1 MPGNDVQVAPLA
13 GSEAA
18 LYLRGEQ
25 SDSDTSR
32 AWECFV
38 AGEALLKAPVHGD
51 VLSSW
56 RRSRQFGVKPTETK
70 APLVASGE
78 SVERLRRQRHDLLL
92 AASPLFAA
100 TGELLARSGSIMLLT
115 NAEGVVL
122 EAQGSPHTLEAGRQM
137 HLMEGGQWSEG
148 AVGTN
153 GIGTAIA
160 TGMPAHIFA
169 SEHYC
174 QGMKGWT
181 CAAVPIREPGTNAIL
196 GVIDIS
202 GPPNTYQVNNL
213 TLAIAAARQIEV
225 ALAQRV
231 SIEHLQLLEIC
242 LQRLSLSDAAGMIAI
257 DRSGLV
263 VHSTRRMQLPVAL
276 GQRIAGLDAN
286 TAVEDWAQR
295 LPDGLRPEWFN
306 PVRAEGR
313 TIGAVMV
320 VPKLAMRSSVNFNTS
335 LLHQGLH
342 GTAPRAGE
350 ASSELDPR
358 RCGFA
363 NIFGQSAAMITALQ
377 RAQQLSLRRVP
388 VLIYGETGVGKEL
401 FARAVHGDDR
411 VGGPFIAFNC
421 GAATKELIAGELF
434 GHVRGAFT
442 GATAEGR
449 PGRFELAHGGTLCL
463 DEIGDLP
470 LDLQPVLL
478 RALEEGVIYRLGD
491 SKPRRVDVRLVAMT
505 NRNLIDE
512 VEAGH
517 FRRDLY
523 HRISVTR
530 LLIPPLRDRGG
541 DLDILTEHFNQ
552 SLAMRHGVLP
562 RLFVPEVMALM
573 HNYSW
578 PGNVREL
585 RNVVESLLLTSEEP
599 CVQCTELPPELLEE
613 AREAPCTDHSAA
625 MGSAG
630 KASSL
635 TGRDSLEDTER
646 EAITRAVRTHDG
658 NLTKAALALGISR
671 STLYRK
677 VERYHVADGLDIDA
691 WIARLRV
698 SHDSV
703 SKARH

>member
-1 MPGNDVQVAPLA
+1 MPRNDVQQALPA
-13 GSEAA
+13 DCASA
-18 LYLRGEQ
+18 LYSHGEP
-25 SDSDTSR
+25 SERDTSL

-38 AGEALLKAPVHGD
+38 AGEALLKAPVHSD

-56 RRSRQFGVKPTETK
+56 RRSRQSGVKPTEVR
-70 APLVASGE
+70 APLIASGD
-78 SVERLRRQRHDLLL
+78 SVERLRQQRQDLLS

-100 TGELLARSGSIMLLT
+100 TGDLLARSGSIMLLT

-122 EAQGSPHTLEAGRQM
+122 EAQGNRHTLEAGQQM
-137 HLMEGGQWSEG
+137 HLMQGGQWSEG
-148 AVGTN
+148 VVGTN
-153 GIGTAIA
+153 GIGTALA
-160 TGMPAHIFA
+160 TGLPAHIFA

-174 QGMKGWT
+174 MGMKGWT

-202 GPPNTYQVNNL
+202 GPPSTYQVNNL

-263 VHSTRRMQLPVAL
+263 VHSTRRMQLPVTL

-286 TAVEDWAQR
+286 TAVEEWAQR

-306 PVRAEGR
+306 LVRAEGR

-320 VPKLAMRSSVNFNTS
+320 VPKQARISMLP
-335 LLHQGLH
+335 H
-342 GTAPRAGE
+342 GPDGAPPHAGQTG
-350 ASSELDPR
+350 SEIDPR
-358 RCGFA
+358 RTGFS
-363 NIFGQSAAMITALQ
+363 NIFGQSTAMITALQ
-377 RAQQLSLRRVP
+377 RAQQLALRRVP
-388 VLIYGETGVGKEL
+388 VLISGETGVGKEL

-478 RALEEGVIYRLGD
+478 RALEEGVVYRLGD
-491 SKPRRVDVRLVAMT
+491 SKPRRVDVRLLAMT

-512 VEAGH
+512 VEAGR

-541 DLDILTEHFNQ
+541 DLDILIENFNQ
-552 SLAMRHGVLP
+552 SLALRHGVAP
-562 RLFVPEVMALM
+562 RRFVPEVMALM

-585 RNVVESLLLTSEEP
+585 RNVVESLLLTSDEP
-599 CVQCTELPPELLEE
+599 CVQCGELPPELLEE
-613 AREAPCTDHSAA
+613 ARMAPFADHSHLAA
-625 MGSAG
+625 GSVP
-630 KASSL
+630 KDTPT
-635 TGRDSLEDTER
+635 TGRDKLEDTEHV
-646 EAITRAVRTHDG
+646 AITRAVRAHDG

-677 VERYHVADGLDIDA
+677 VERYHVEDGLNIDA
-691 WIARLRV
+691 WISRLRT
-698 SHDSV
+698 SHDSD
-703 SKARH
+703 SKVRS

>member
-1 MPGNDVQVAPLA
+1 MPRNDVQEAMPA
-13 GSEAA
+13 GSAAA
-18 LYLRGEQ
+18 LYSHGEQ
-25 SDSDTSR
+25 SESDTSR

-38 AGEALLKAPVHGD
+38 AGEALLKAPVHSD

-56 RRSRQFGVKPTETK
+56 RRSRQFGVKPTETR
-70 APLVASGE
+70 APLIATGD
-78 SVERLRRQRHDLLL
+78 SVERLRQQRQDLLL

-100 TGELLARSGSIMLLT
+100 TGDLLARSGSIMLLT

-122 EAQGSPHTLEAGRQM
+122 EAQGNRHTLEAGQQM

-202 GPPNTYQVNNL
+202 GPPSTYQVNNL

-320 VPKLAMRSSVNFNTS
+320 VPKQARTFVLPHGQN
-335 LLHQGLH
+335 

-358 RCGFA
+358 RTGFA

-377 RAQQLSLRRVP
+377 RAQQLALRRVP
-388 VLIYGETGVGKEL
+388 VLISGETGVGKEL

-421 GAATKELIAGELF
+421 GAATKELIASELF

-541 DLDILTEHFNQ
+541 DLDILTENFNQ
-552 SLAMRHGVLP
+552 SLALRHGVAP
-562 RLFVPEVMALM
+562 RRFVPEVMALM

-585 RNVVESLLLTSEEP
+585 RNVVESLLLTSDEP
-599 CVQCTELPPELLEE
+599 CVQCSELPPELLEE
-613 AREAPCTDHSAA
+613 ARVTPFANCSGATTGLTP
-625 MGSAG
+625 
-630 KASSL
+630 KASPS

-646 EAITRAVRTHDG
+646 EAITRAVRAHDG

-677 VERYHVADGLDIDA
+677 VERYHVEEGLDIDA
-691 WIARLRV
+691 WITRLRV
-698 SHDSV
+698 SHDSE

>member
-1 MPGNDVQVAPLA
+1 MPRNDVQEAMPAVSAATLYSHGEP
-13 GSEAA
+13 SE
-18 LYLRGEQ
+18 
-25 SDSDTSR
+25 SDTLR

-38 AGEALLKAPVHGD
+38 AGEALLKAPVHSD

-56 RRSRQFGVKPTETK
+56 RRSRQFGVKPTETT
-70 APLVASGE
+70 APLIASGD
-78 SVERLRRQRHDLLL
+78 SLERLRQHRQDLLL

-122 EAQGSPHTLEAGRQM
+122 EAQGNRRTLEAGQEM
-137 HLMEGGQWSEG
+137 HLMQGGQWSEG
-148 AVGTN
+148 VVGTN

-181 CAAVPIREPGTNAIL
+181 CAAVPIREPGTNTIL

-202 GPPNTYQVNNL
+202 GPPSTYQVNNL

-263 VHSTRRMQLPVAL
+263 VHSTRRMQLPVML
-276 GQRIAGLDAN
+276 GQRIVGLDAN
-286 TAVEDWAQR
+286 TAVEEWAQR

-320 VPKLAMRSSVNFNTS
+320 VPKQARTSV
-335 LLHQGLH
+335 LPHGLH
-342 GTAPRAGE
+342 LTVPRAGE
-350 ASSELDPR
+350 AISELDPR
-358 RCGFA
+358 RSGFA
-363 NIFGQSAAMITALQ
+363 NIFGQSAVMITALQ
-377 RAQQLSLRRVP
+377 RAQQLALRRVP
-388 VLIYGETGVGKEL
+388 VLIYGETGVGKDL
-401 FARAVHGDDR
+401 LARAVHGDDR

-449 PGRFELAHGGTLCL
+449 PGCFELANGGTLCL

-470 LDLQPVLL
+470 LDLQPILL

-491 SKPRRVDVRLVAMT
+491 SKPRRGDVRLVAMT

-530 LLIPPLRDRGG
+530 LLIPPLRDRDG
-541 DLDILTEHFNQ
+541 DLDILTENFNQ
-552 SLAMRHGVLP
+552 SLALRHGVAP
-562 RLFVPEVMALM
+562 RRFVPEVMAVM
-573 HNYSW
+573 HKYSW

-585 RNVVESLLLTSEEP
+585 RNVVESLLLTSDEP
-599 CVQCTELPPELLEE
+599 CVQCSELPPELLAE
-613 AREAPCTDHSAA
+613 ARRAPLADPSGAA
-625 MGSAG
+625 MRLVP
-630 KASSL
+630 KALSC

-646 EAITRAVRTHDG
+646 EAIKRAVRAHDG

-677 VERYHVADGLDIDA
+677 VERYHVGDGLDIDA
-691 WIARLRV
+691 WITRLRGV
-698 SHDSV
+698 S
-703 SKARH
+703 

>member
-1 MPGNDVQVAPLA
+1 MPRNDVQEAMPA
-13 GSEAA
+13 GSAAA
-18 LYLRGEQ
+18 LYSHGEP
-25 SDSDTSR
+25 SESDTSR

-56 RRSRQFGVKPTETK
+56 RRSRQFGVKPTETR
-70 APLVASGE
+70 APLIASGD
-78 SVERLRRQRHDLLL
+78 SVERLRQQRQDLLL

-100 TGELLARSGSIMLLT
+100 TGDLLARSGSIMLLT

-122 EAQGSPHTLEAGRQM
+122 EAQGNRHTLEAGQQM

-148 AVGTN
+148 VVGTN

-202 GPPNTYQVNNL
+202 GPPSTYQVNNL

-286 TAVEDWAQR
+286 TAVEEWAQR

-320 VPKLAMRSSVNFNTS
+320 VPKQAMRSSNTS
-335 LLHQGLH
+335 LLPHGLH

-350 ASSELDPR
+350 ASSEMDSR
-358 RCGFA
+358 RTGFA

-377 RAQQLSLRRVP
+377 RAQQLALRRVP

-449 PGRFELAHGGTLCL
+449 PGRFELANGGTLCL

-541 DLDILTEHFNQ
+541 DLDILTENFNQ
-552 SLAMRHGVLP
+552 SLALRHGVAP
-562 RLFVPEVMALM
+562 RRFVPEVMALM

-585 RNVVESLLLTSEEP
+585 RNVVESLLLTSDEP
-599 CVQCTELPPELLEE
+599 CVQCSELPPELLEQ
-613 AREAPCTDHSAA
+613 ARGAPLADHSAA
-625 MGSAG
+625 TGSTP
-630 KASSL
+630 KASFS

-646 EAITRAVRTHDG
+646 EAITRAVRAHDG

-677 VERYHVADGLDIDA
+677 VERYHVEEGLDIDA
-691 WIARLRV
+691 WITRLRV
-698 SHDSV
+698 SHDSE
-703 SKARH
+703 SKVRH

>member
-1 MPGNDVQVAPLA
+1 MARSDVQEAMPA
-13 GSEAA
+13 GSAAA
-18 LYLRGEQ
+18 LYSHGEH
-25 SDSDTSR
+25 SESDTSR

-56 RRSRQFGVKPTETK
+56 RRSRQFGVKPTETR
-70 APLVASGE
+70 APLIATGD
-78 SVERLRRQRHDLLL
+78 SVERLRQQRQDLLQ

-100 TGELLARSGSIMLLT
+100 TSDLLARSGSIMLLT

-122 EAQGSPHTLEAGRQM
+122 EAQGNPRTLDAGKQM

-148 AVGTN
+148 VVGTN

-202 GPPNTYQVNNL
+202 GPPSTYQVNNL

-242 LQRLSLSDAAGMIAI
+242 LQRLSVADAAGMIAI

-263 VHSTRRMQLPVAL
+263 VHSTRRMQLPVTL

-295 LPDGLRPEWFN
+295 LPEGLRPEWFN
-306 PVRAEGR
+306 AVRAEGR

-320 VPKLAMRSSVNFNTS
+320 VPKQARAFVLPRDDQHRT
-335 LLHQGLH
+335 
-342 GTAPRAGE
+342 TPRAGE
-350 ASSELDPR
+350 TSSELDPR
-358 RCGFA
+358 RTGFA
-363 NIFGQSAAMITALQ
+363 NIFGQSAAMITTLQ
-377 RAQQLSLRRVP
+377 RAQQLALRRVP

-449 PGRFELAHGGTLCL
+449 PGRFELANGGTLCL

-530 LLIPPLRDRGG
+530 LLIPPLRERGG
-541 DLDILTEHFNQ
+541 DLDILTENFNQ
-552 SLAMRHGVLP
+552 SLALRHGVAP
-562 RLFVPEVMALM
+562 RRFVPEVIALM

-585 RNVVESLLLTSEEP
+585 RNVVESLLLTSDEP
-599 CVQCTELPPELLEE
+599 CVQCSELPPELLEE
-613 AREAPCTDHSAA
+613 ARVIPFADHSSP
-625 MGSAG
+625 MGLSTR
-630 KASSL
+630 KESPL

-646 EAITRAVRTHDG
+646 EAITRAVRAHDG

-677 VERYHVADGLDIDA
+677 VERYHVEDGLDIDA
-691 WIARLRV
+691 WITRLRV
-698 SHDSV
+698 SHDSE
-703 SKARH
+703 SKSRH